1 MKKYFYLAI
10 LILGIT
16 ACNTD
21 TANNKNEKVTEISLT
36 QDELKTVENNK
47 DAVASLLV
55 KKAISK
61 EMKEVA
67 YTDEEKKALNNSI
80 EDIKMEFYLDYLAK
94 KDVTVDDAE
103 VLKFYQDNEKLF
115 ANQDITLVFPKI
127 KEVLYNQKIYDKK
140 VKYLD
145 DLVLK
150 YNLEDTMKKY
160 FPENEETTV
169 APTNPQTTD
178 VQSSADE
185 NNKTTENTTK

>member
-36 QDELKTVENNK
+36 QDELKTVENK